1 MTKKKTKK
9 QRQRKRKGKNPTVG
23 WKSKAIML
31 NYDLQQMRTTCV
43 QERRVCGRWTR
54 REVFGREEELGNI
67 VLREP
72 CGPPSLR

>member
-1 MTKKKTKK
+1 MRKPDKK
-9 QRQRKRKGKNPTVG
+9 RQRKRNGENPRAC

-43 QERRVCGRWTR
+43 QERQECGRWTR